1 MKMGKIG
8 SNMAVLK
15 GKFIMKLNLNKGV
28 FVTEYFILK
37 INLYW

>member
-1 MKMGKIG
+1 MGKIG
-8 SNMAVLK
+8 SNMTVLK

-28 FVTEYFILK
+28 CVTKYFLLK

>member
-1 MKMGKIG
+1 MGKFG

-15 GKFIMKLNLNKGV
+15 GNCITKLNLNKGV
-28 FVTEYFILK
+28 FVTKYFILK